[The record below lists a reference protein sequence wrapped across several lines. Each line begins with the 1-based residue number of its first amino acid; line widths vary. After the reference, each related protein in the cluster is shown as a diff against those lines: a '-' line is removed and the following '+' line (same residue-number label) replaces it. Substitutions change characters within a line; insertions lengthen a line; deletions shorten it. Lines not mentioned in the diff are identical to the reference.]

1 LTIEMLVEAFKS
13 GTMLPDRKV
22 TQPESIPSLTELAAA
37 GKMAKSAK
45 V

>member
-1 LTIEMLVEAFKS
+1 M
-13 GTMLPDRKV
+13 MPDRKV
-22 TQPESIPSLTELAAA
+22 TEPESIPSLAELATV